1 MPAGKKH
8 RFNQNWMHR
17 HLNDPYVRKAQQ
29 KGYRSRAAFKL
40 AEIDDQDKLI
50 KPGMCIVE
58 LGAAPGSW
66 TQVVRE
72 RLGYANHVLRGRVIA
87 LDMLPMEPLDGVSFL
102 EGDFRELETLK
113 SLQLLL
119 HEGTC
124 DLVISDMAPNLSGV
138 ASADSARMGDLIE
151 LSLEFS
157 TTHLKAG
164 GCLLVKSFQG
174 SGFSQWV
181 ELFKRE
187 FKQVLI
193 RKPKASREESSETY
207 LLGKGL
213 LPREST
219 CP

>member
-72 RLGYANHVLRGRVIA
+72 RLGFASQALWQSHYTRHVA
-87 LDMLPMEPLDGVSFL
+87 DG
-102 EGDFRELETLK
+102 
-113 SLQLLL
+113 
-119 HEGTC
+119 
-124 DLVISDMAPNLSGV
+124 AP
-138 ASADSARMGDLIE
+138 RW
-151 LSLEFS
+151 
-157 TTHLKAG
+157 
-164 GCLLVKSFQG
+164 
-174 SGFSQWV
+174 GF
-181 ELFKRE
+181 
-187 FKQVLI
+187 
-193 RKPKASREESSETY
+193 KP
-207 LLGKGL
+207 GW
-213 LPREST
+213 
-219 CP
+219 

>member
-72 RLGYANHVLRGRVIA
+72 RLGFASQEIGRAHV
-87 LDMLPMEPLDGVSFL
+87 
-102 EGDFRELETLK
+102 
-113 SLQLLL
+113 
-119 HEGTC
+119 
-124 DLVISDMAPNLSGV
+124 
-138 ASADSARMGDLIE
+138 
-151 LSLEFS
+151 
-157 TTHLKAG
+157 
-164 GCLLVKSFQG
+164 
-174 SGFSQWV
+174 
-181 ELFKRE
+181 
-187 FKQVLI
+187 
-193 RKPKASREESSETY
+193 
-207 LLGKGL
+207 
-213 LPREST
+213 
-219 CP
+219 